1 MEAVLPLAE
10 DDWVEVL
17 RSLAAKEGES
27 SLELELASDDGGGCY
42 LRSARKDAVEWVSRA
57 AARHAFSPLTAVLAV
72 NYLDRCFLSRAAGG
86 GLRLQDDKPWMGR
99 LAAVA
104 CLSLAAKVEETR
116 VPLLLDLQAEEGKYV
131 FEPRTIRRMELLVLA
146 ALRWRMNPVTP
157 LSFIHHLLPRLRSKD
172 KIANTDPSAATGIA
186 MARRCEAALLSAI
199 ADWRWVQFPSSV
211 WAAAA
216 LLQAS
221 AVAAQESHCVIS
233 LLNVPMAKVEEC
245 HQLMLES
252 ASAAITGHK
261 RKHSSSVFHYCSSP
275 PSPIGVV
282 GSCFGS
288 ESSSDSQAM
297 RPPSPA
303 AHPLQKQINGSERGR
318 C

>member
-172 KIANTDPSAATGIA
+172 KNANTDPSAATGIA

-199 ADWRWVQFPSSV
+199 AGELTSK
-211 WAAAA
+211 
-216 LLQAS
+216 
-221 AVAAQESHCVIS
+221 CVLFIPFRTIS
-233 LLNVPMAKVEEC
+233 
-245 HQLMLES
+245 
-252 ASAAITGHK
+252 
-261 RKHSSSVFHYCSSP
+261 
-275 PSPIGVV
+275 
-282 GSCFGS
+282 
-288 ESSSDSQAM
+288 
-297 RPPSPA
+297 
-303 AHPLQKQINGSERGR
+303 
-318 C
+318 

>member
-172 KIANTDPSAATGIA
+172 KNANTDPSAATGIA
-186 MARRCEAALLSAI
+186 TARRCEAALLSAI
-199 ADWRWVQFPSSV
+199 AGELTSK
-211 WAAAA
+211 
-216 LLQAS
+216 
-221 AVAAQESHCVIS
+221 CVLFIPFRTIS
-233 LLNVPMAKVEEC
+233 
-245 HQLMLES
+245 
-252 ASAAITGHK
+252 
-261 RKHSSSVFHYCSSP
+261 
-275 PSPIGVV
+275 
-282 GSCFGS
+282 
-288 ESSSDSQAM
+288 
-297 RPPSPA
+297 
-303 AHPLQKQINGSERGR
+303 
-318 C
+318 